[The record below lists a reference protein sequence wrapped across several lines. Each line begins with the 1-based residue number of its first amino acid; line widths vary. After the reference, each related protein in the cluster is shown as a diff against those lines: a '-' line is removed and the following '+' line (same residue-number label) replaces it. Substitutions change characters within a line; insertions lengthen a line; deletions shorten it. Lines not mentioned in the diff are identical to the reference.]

1 MTVTLDAVPSAADLR
16 PVRLAS
22 LDYEPQGTTLRNL
35 EVYRWGKFDE
45 TDRANLADSLEDTLK
60 AAIRGMRPSG
70 APVEIHVLIR
80 TYFIAATGREGLVIA
95 GVDWCTAEPDKRVL
109 FQDAFYAAYTC
120 GRFPNICTMG
130 INKDAVHGA
139 IVKRIAQ
146 DALAA
151 AAGIRPDERA
161 VAKTYSKFE
170 GKGKDADA
178 DRLEAASIARQVAR
192 AKAGATGKDR
202 AGRSPAGP
210 ARLARRPRS
219 GH

>member
-170 GKGKDADA
+170 DAAAVVPKAPERQAGEFLPANLNVERARMPTPIDWKR
-178 DRLEAASIARQVAR
+178 RLSHV
-192 AKAGATGKDR
+192 K
-202 AGRSPAGP
+202 
-210 ARLARRPRS
+210 
-219 GH
+219 